1 VIAIATQG
9 DDEINNLVE
18 HTIYIPQ
25 APELLLPILEVVP
38 RVTPRLPHHRKKR
51 LRRRSTQ
58 ESRKS
63 VTVK

>member
-38 RVTPRLPHHRKKR
+38 PCNSPPTTSP
-51 LRRRSTQ
+51 
-58 ESRKS
+58 
-63 VTVK
+63 